1 MKKLIIFILPVL
13 LFSQGEVYLK
23 LKGGEFKKLDIGIFP
38 FGFFEEISDELKMN
52 LREIEKVVISDLEF
66 SLYFTLTVPN
76 LDIIEKNHYSDFG
89 FWRTLG
95 TNILLRSKVDIRNN
109 SLIIELLDVILEKKV
124 ASENFSL
131 NLEKRKLAHKISNFV
146 VEKLV
151 GEKGI
156 FETYIVFTRDI
167 NGKRDLYIMD
177 YDGYN
182 MKKIDSQG
190 EKKLFPRVSF
200 CGKKIVYSTYIKRDL
215 MGIYLIDL
223 EKNKSSLLLQ
233 GENLLLPGGFFP
245 NSKELCVTLSKD
257 GDPEIYILNIENKK
271 LKRLTFSP
279 FIDISPSVSGNGNEI
294 AFVSDRLGSPH
305 IFVMDRDGLNLRRI
319 TYETSYNTSPNFSP
333 KGDYIVYVGL
343 DDEGKN
349 QIYLTDNLGE
359 KVYKLTYEG
368 VNEDPCFSPDGLH
381 IVFVSNREGKNDVYV
396 MNIDGSNVK
405 KLTDL
410 GNCHFPYWSGILE

>member
-1 MKKLIIFILPVL
+1 MRKLIILLYPFILL
-13 LFSQGEVYLK
+13 SQGEVYLK

-38 FGFFEEISDELKMN
+38 FGIFEEISDELKIN
-52 LREIEKVVISDLEF
+52 LRDIERVVISDLEF
-66 SLYFTLTVPN
+66 SYYFTLTVPG

-95 TNILLRSKVDIRNN
+95 TNVLLRSKVNLDKN
-109 SLIIELLDVILEKKV
+109 SLEVELFDVVLERRI
-124 ASENFSL
+124 AIGDFSL
-131 NLEKRKLAHKISNFV
+131 NLEKRKVAHKISNFV
-146 VEKLV
+146 VEKLT

-167 NGKRDLYIMD
+167 NGERELYIMD

-182 MKKIDSQG
+182 LRKINSYG

-200 CGKKIVYSTYIKRDL
+200 CGKKIVYSTYIKKNL
-215 MGIYLIDL
+215 MGLYLIDL
-223 EKNKSSLLLQ
+223 EKNKSFLLLES
-233 GENLLLPGGFFP
+233 ENLLLPGGFFP
-245 NSKELCVTLSKD
+245 NSKELTITSSKE

-294 AFVSDRLGSPH
+294 VFVSDRLGSPH

-343 DDEGKN
+343 DDEGRN
-349 QIYLTDNLGE
+349 QIYLTDNFGE

-368 VNEDPCFSPDGLH
+368 SNEDPCFSPDGLH
-381 IVFVSNREGKNDVYV
+381 IVFVSTREGKYNIYV

-405 KLTDL
+405 KLIDL
-410 GNCHFPYWSGILE
+410 ENCHFPYWSGVLN